1 MRLDKLDPEQLELI
15 PTKPIPFPG
24 GLTEAGKGI
33 VDPHEIKAKFLSRAQ
48 FLNCLRLEKRRSD
61 RSKSPLSLILFSLN
75 SDKENGDKILRDFF
89 SFIHRVTRETDI
101 KGLINENLVGL
112 ILTDTDRSGSQT
124 CIRKLIQTNGYFP
137 YSVTSATYPDAI
149 FQKLLDQAEDQP
161 DLFPINVDEEIKSLG
176 AQLILK
182 RTLDVLGSVVGM
194 IVFSPLFF
202 IVSLAIKIDSPGPII
217 FRQTRLGRSGQKF
230 EFLKYRSMHV
240 NNDDRIH
247 REYVSNLIRGKLE
260 KINQGDEKKPVFK
273 MKNDPRVT
281 RVGKIIRKL
290 SLDELPQ
297 FWNVLKGDMSL
308 IGPRPPISYEIEKYE
323 PWHLRRILEMKPG
336 ITGLWQVEGRN
347 TTSFDEMVRLDL
359 RYVRNWSIWLDI
371 KILLKTI
378 GEVFR
383 PSGAA

>member
-1 MRLDKLDPEQLELI
+1 MRTERFEDEQLELI
-15 PTKPIPFPG
+15 PTKPIPFRV

-33 VDPHEIKAKFLSRAQ
+33 DDPYEMKGKFLSRAQ
-48 FLNCLRLEKRRSD
+48 FLNCLRMEKRRSD
-61 RSKSPLSLILFSLN
+61 RSKSPLSLILFSIN
-75 SDKENGDKILRDFF
+75 SDTKNEDKILRNFF
-89 SFIHRVTRETDI
+89 SFIHRITRETDI
-101 KGLINENLVGL
+101 KGVISENLVGL

-124 CIRKLIQTNGYFP
+124 CIRKIIQSNGHFP
-137 YSVTSATYPDAI
+137 YSVISASYPDTI
-149 FQKLLDQAEDQP
+149 FQKLLDEAEDQP
-161 DLFPINVDEEIKSLG
+161 DLFPINVDEEIKTLG

-182 RTLDVLGSVVGM
+182 RTLDVLGSLVGL
-194 IVFSPLFF
+194 ILFSPLFI
-202 IVSLAIKIDSPGPII
+202 IVSLAIKMDSPGPII
-217 FRQTRLGRSGQKF
+217 FKQTRLGKSGQKF

-297 FWNVLKGDMSL
+297 FWNVLRGDMSL
-308 IGPRPPISYEIEKYE
+308 VGPRPPISYEIEKYE

-336 ITGLWQVEGRN
+336 ISGLWQVEGRN
-347 TTSFDEMVRLDL
+347 TTSFDDMVRLDL

-378 GEVFR
+378 VEVFH

>member
-1 MRLDKLDPEQLELI
+1 
-15 PTKPIPFPG
+15 
-24 GLTEAGKGI
+24 
-33 VDPHEIKAKFLSRAQ
+33 
-48 FLNCLRLEKRRSD
+48 
-61 RSKSPLSLILFSLN
+61 
-75 SDKENGDKILRDFF
+75 
-89 SFIHRVTRETDI
+89 
-101 KGLINENLVGL
+101 
-112 ILTDTDRSGSQT
+112 
-124 CIRKLIQTNGYFP
+124 
-137 YSVTSATYPDAI
+137 
-149 FQKLLDQAEDQP
+149 
-161 DLFPINVDEEIKSLG
+161 
-176 AQLILK
+176 
-182 RTLDVLGSVVGM
+182 
-194 IVFSPLFF
+194 
-202 IVSLAIKIDSPGPII
+202 
-217 FRQTRLGRSGQKF
+217 
-230 EFLKYRSMHV
+230 
-240 NNDDRIH
+240 
-247 REYVSNLIRGKLE
+247 LIRGKLE